1 MIFLSLSLIQKIIV
15 VGMGWLFGKW
25 KFFLVLVPFLVFLYA
40 FVHEGIEV
48 YQKVRFREQRSKEV
62 ESLLR
67 GEDGGGVSIFFVDD
81 IRNGINDEYTKKS
94 AYLVFQRYIVSGN
107 IYELYD
113 YVSSHTEFDF
123 LEEAENLYPES
134 FEKVR
139 KRRLPFHHTDDGM
152 YVYLAYLE
160 ILEKHGYGNEDIL
173 SSLAYRYAQMA
184 YYKKM
189 INKDKERGES
199 LEYPDYTMDMMEN
212 DIRKSVFFANKIDDW
227 IRIEVDDGMKEKA
240 ASRDSLEN
248 MVQYAATLRYLES
261 LGVDF
266 VSTKKSEE
274 IFSSV
279 SSYSYR
285 FIPDMYLE
293 VSLMNAATLL
303 LVPSSSAFEI
313 RNAIFPFLD
322 YRVRDTG
329 LIPVVGKMLRSRV
342 EAEHAR
348 YLDLSIYSKRTMI
361 SLSERV
367 PEFREWLI
375 MNGWHE
381 SDF

>member
-212 DIRKSVFFANKIDDW
+212 DIRKSVFFCEQN
-227 IRIEVDDGMKEKA
+227 R
-240 ASRDSLEN
+240 
-248 MVQYAATLRYLES
+248 
-261 LGVDF
+261 
-266 VSTKKSEE
+266 
-274 IFSSV
+274 
-279 SSYSYR
+279 
-285 FIPDMYLE
+285 
-293 VSLMNAATLL
+293 
-303 LVPSSSAFEI
+303 
-313 RNAIFPFLD
+313 
-322 YRVRDTG
+322 
-329 LIPVVGKMLRSRV
+329 
-342 EAEHAR
+342 
-348 YLDLSIYSKRTMI
+348 
-361 SLSERV
+361 
-367 PEFREWLI
+367 
-375 MNGWHE
+375 
-381 SDF
+381 